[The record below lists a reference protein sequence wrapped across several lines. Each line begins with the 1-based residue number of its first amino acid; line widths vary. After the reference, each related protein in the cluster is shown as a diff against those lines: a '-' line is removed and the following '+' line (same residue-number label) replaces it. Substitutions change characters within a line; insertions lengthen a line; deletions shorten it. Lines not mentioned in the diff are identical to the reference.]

1 MGTEIITIIC
11 QNEKRRLVN
20 STALMSKKMKLAILI
35 HYFLL
40 KMPPFQKMTEQA
52 TERSDDYAIIAARC
66 R

>member
-1 MGTEIITIIC
+1 
-11 QNEKRRLVN
+11 
-20 STALMSKKMKLAILI
+20 MSKKMKLANLI